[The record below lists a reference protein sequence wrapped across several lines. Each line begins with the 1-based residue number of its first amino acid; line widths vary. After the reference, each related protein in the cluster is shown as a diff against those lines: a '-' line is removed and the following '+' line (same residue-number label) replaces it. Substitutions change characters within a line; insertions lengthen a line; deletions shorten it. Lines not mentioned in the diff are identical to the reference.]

1 MFISKYIL
9 NDLTFDDVTNKLD
22 ELSNNRS
29 LARTRLL
36 ARYLNLCYKKRRQL
50 KIFLI
55 QTRPTIPLMLT
66 YPSYA
71 FGSG

>member
-9 NDLTFDDVTNKLD
+9 NDLTFDNVTNKLD

-36 ARYLNLCYKKRRQL
+36 ACYLNLCL
-50 KIFLI
+50 
-55 QTRPTIPLMLT
+55 
-66 YPSYA
+66 
-71 FGSG
+71 